1 MEIWKETQLRKL
13 AVESNVETAYRI
25 ALNFFNSMG
34 YEYYAFST
42 TAHLA
47 GQRFDSV
54 NLNNY
59 PHDWNTEYEK
69 NHYSSIDPIVAHCH
83 HSILPIVWDSK
94 TFAKAP
100 ALWHALE
107 EQGLQHG
114 WSQPARDPNGQ
125 SVSMLSM
132 ARSHCQISAFELYE
146 HLGYA
151 VFISHALHSLAMQR
165 LCNQHP
171 QCVNVTHLSPR
182 EIEVLRWSADGK
194 TASDIATILNLSER
208 TVNFHVSS
216 SIRKLG
222 VSNKISA
229 VVKAA
234 RSRMI

>member
-34 YEYYAFST
+34 YEYCAFST

-100 ALWHALE
+100 PSGTHWRSKAC
-107 EQGLQHG
+107 
-114 WSQPARDPNGQ
+114 
-125 SVSMLSM
+125 SM
-132 ARSHCQISAFELYE
+132 AGHSRRATPTARASA
-146 HLGYA
+146 
-151 VFISHALHSLAMQR
+151 
-165 LCNQHP
+165 C
-171 QCVNVTHLSPR
+171 
-182 EIEVLRWSADGK
+182 
-194 TASDIATILNLSER
+194 
-208 TVNFHVSS
+208 
-216 SIRKLG
+216 
-222 VSNKISA
+222 
-229 VVKAA
+229 
-234 RSRMI
+234 